1 VRYSAVEHSV
11 IEGVDGLVMDCPTGA
26 PEWARVTD
34 QISAIDDEVSHLG
47 DEVAKLLAHA
57 GRVRS
62 PAIANQIVSLE
73 QEIDRLR
80 AEQADLQ
87 AHGALLMPARLSS
100 RLDSLETAAKAD
112 PLERGPLNA
121 ALRSLMSGVVVNY
134 RTGHLEYRWQHGGE
148 TQVLF
153 AWPDDP
159 G

>member
-11 IEGVDGLVMDCPTGA
+11 IEGVDRLVVDCPTGA

-34 QISAIDDEVSHLG
+34 QISAIDDEISHLG

-73 QEIDRLR
+73 QEIDKLR
-80 AEQADLQ
+80 AEQAELL
-87 AHGALLMPARLSS
+87 AYGALLMPARLSS

-134 RTGHLEYRWQHGGE
+134 RTGHLEFRWQHGGE
-148 TQVLF
+148 THVLF